1 MRKFFPSLLCC
12 FFSFS
17 FIYAQQFPVPILHHE
32 IIGDY
37 VYVKADELG
46 NVFALTS
53 GGQLKKFNSNF
64 DSIGVF
70 NDVKR
75 LGKVNHIA
83 FGNALRTV
91 LYFKQ
96 YRNIVVL
103 DRLMQVVNR
112 IDLKKHSLFQVEAL
126 GPSYDNKIW
135 VFDEQESKL
144 KKLSE
149 EGAVLFETSDLRI
162 VFSEAISPSIV
173 IDNGGFVYLYDPL
186 KGLYIFDYYGG
197 FKKKITLLGWKD
209 IQPLGKNILGIGSE
223 KVFVFTPGDVSINE
237 IKIPLGLE
245 TAKQLTFMAD
255 GCIALYDDRIV
266 SYKWTK

>member
-1 MRKFFPSLLCC
+1 MRKLFTLILCC
-12 FFSFS
+12 FLSDS
-17 FIYAQQFPVPILHHE
+17 FIYAQQFPVPVFHHE
-32 IIGDY
+32 IVGDY
-37 VYVKADELG
+37 TYVKADELG
-46 NVFALTS
+46 NIFALTA

-75 LGKVNHIA
+75 LGIVNHIA

-96 YRNIVVL
+96 YRNIIVL
-103 DRLMQVVNR
+103 DRLLQVVNK
-112 IDLKKHSLFQVEAL
+112 IDLKKQSLFQVEAVA
-126 GPSYDNKIW
+126 PSYDNKIW
-135 VFDEQESKL
+135 IFDEQESKL

-149 EGAVLFETSDLRI
+149 EGSVLFETADLRI

-197 FKKKITLLGWKD
+197 YKKKISLLGWKD
-209 IQPLGKNILGIGSE
+209 IQPLGKNIFGIGND
-223 KVFVFTPGDVSINE
+223 KVFFFTPGNVNVNE
-237 IKIPLGLE
+237 MKIPIGLE
-245 TAKQLTFMAD
+245 KAKQLSFMPD

>member
-1 MRKFFPSLLCC
+1 MRKFFTSILCY
-12 FFSFS
+12 FLSVS
-17 FIYAQQFPVPILHHE
+17 FIYAQQFPIPIFHHE
-32 IIGDY
+32 IVGDY
-37 VYVKADELG
+37 TYVKADELG
-46 NVFALTS
+46 NIFALTA

-75 LGKVNHIA
+75 LGIVNHIA

-96 YRNIVVL
+96 YRNIIVL
-103 DRLMQVVNR
+103 DRLLQVVNK
-112 IDLKKHSLFQVEAL
+112 IDLKKHSLFQVEAVA
-126 GPSYDNKIW
+126 PSYDNKIW
-135 VFDEQESKL
+135 IFDEQESKL

-149 EGAVLFETSDLRI
+149 EGSVLFETADLRI

-197 FKKKITLLGWKD
+197 YKRKISLLGWKS
-209 IQPLGKNILGIGSE
+209 IQPLGKNIIGIASD
-223 KVFVFTPGDVSINE
+223 KVFIFTPGDVDIKE
-237 IKIPLGLE
+237 MKIPIGLE
-245 TAKQLTFMAD
+245 KAKQLSFMPD

-266 SYKWTK
+266 SYKWSN